1 MQECDNIPKE
11 LENLGLK
18 KLYYKGNLELLE
30 KRKVTIL
37 GTRRPSPYAQSF
49 TQEIASKLS
58 SLGVVVVSGGALGID
73 IIAHNSA
80 YPNTIM
86 ISPSSLD
93 IIYPKYNQKSIQKIY
108 EGALALSQ
116 FESPY
121 KPREYSFLE
130 RNKLVVS
137 FGECVIIPE
146 ADLQSGSSN
155 SAAYA
160 LKIGKKI
167 FAPPHRIQESK
178 ATNGLLSRGEA
189 EAIYDIDEFLE
200 KYFKKPKIQE
210 NTTDKK
216 EKDTIL
222 EFCKTNPLFEEALK
236 ECGDI
241 LYEYELEGKIERK
254 NGRVY
259 VVWKT

>member
-1 MQECDNIPKE
+1 MQKCERIPKE
-11 LENLGLK
+11 LEGLELK
-18 KLYYKGNLELLE
+18 SLYYKGNLELLA

-37 GTRRPSPYAQSF
+37 GTRKPSVYAQSF

-86 ISPSSLD
+86 VSPSSLD

-108 EGALALSQ
+108 ENALAFSQ
-116 FESPY
+116 FDPPY

-146 ADLQSGSSN
+146 ADLKSGSSS

-160 LKIGKKI
+160 LKMGKKI
-167 FAPPHRIQESK
+167 FVPPHRIGESK
-178 ATNGLLSRGEA
+178 ETNRLLQNGEA
-189 EAIYDIDEFLE
+189 EAIYDIDLFLA
-200 KYFKKPKIQE
+200 KYFGEEKKALD
-210 NTTDKK
+210 TLK
-216 EKDTIL
+216 EEEDEIL
-222 EFCKTNPLFEEALK
+222 EFCKINPLFEEALK
-236 ECGDI
+236 QYGEI

-254 NGRVY
+254 NGRIY
-259 VVWKT
+259 VIWK